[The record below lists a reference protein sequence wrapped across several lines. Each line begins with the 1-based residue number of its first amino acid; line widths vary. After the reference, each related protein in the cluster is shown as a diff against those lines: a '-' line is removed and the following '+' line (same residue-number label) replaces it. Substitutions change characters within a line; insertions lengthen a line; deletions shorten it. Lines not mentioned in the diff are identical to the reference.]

1 MSTPILRVHPAIG
14 IARVGNSEAFY
25 LAPETI
31 AGLPVPDEPGPRTG
45 GIPIRP
51 DTEAETIHSSEL
63 RDAEGRFKR
72 QAARFRI
79 FQYPADQ
86 GETWPARGGEEVVIG
101 STVGGRVVADIVW
114 TVHVANKKANWYQ
127 SPDEWGI
134 IAYEQPALGQL
145 VLRNLEEGLDPHN
158 TNRRRRLVI
167 DPGPRTIRGRS
178 EGPVAFDHRTPPS
191 VADRQAQVHPLPRY
205 PVSFPR
211 DSFPPER
218 LVEPQGPIQT
228 LGELRTDAD
237 GRLIVAGGHG
247 RTAGWLTDTQHR
259 RGEPADLSLVAITDA
274 VNNDQWF
281 DDTSDGPVRATLV
294 FEDGGPPMEV
304 HGAWVV
310 TTDPGYA
317 PQTLNVVSLWDD
329 VYDTW
334 VRNLGLDPQV
344 WSNGAYNP
352 DYRPSF
358 VDHIQPFF
366 KAAAQQMWN
375 TSLPRFALAAHEAV
389 GRIAATDHP
398 DDTVLANLAYIRNPN
413 ITTQAGVGAPL
424 MPLSLGD
431 AGQPF
436 LSPSLTQYFFLQR
449 WAANEFAP
457 AAVPMSKGEYL
468 DRATLQNCLGG
479 RFSPGIDLTFIVRD
493 PELYVS
499 AWRQAGCG
507 PFRVRRKPLDYREA
521 RRAQPFLSFGW
532 VPKSANATLG
542 AEPGDLSKFMALPWH
557 ADYNSCAIHP
567 TDPNPLN
574 SGTLYWSWPA
584 QRPVTVYVAA
594 DVARPVDPAQKP
606 VLPAQRYS
614 VRGPGTM
621 PGKNTDGDSADLAD
635 AGRFWN
641 YNDMLIH
648 WQDIGVIL
656 QATNI
661 DDGRQSLYATDWYL
675 EVESRLPDGPAEL
688 APPQPWP
695 LLSGNHTAL
704 RKG

>member
-31 AGLPVPDEPGPRTG
+31 AGLPGPDAPRTG

-51 DTEAETIHSSEL
+51 GTDAETIRSSEL

-79 FQYPADQ
+79 FAYPADQ
-86 GETWPARGGEEVVIG
+86 GDTWPAQGGEEVVIG
-101 STVGGRVVADIVW
+101 GTIGGRVVADIVW

-134 IAYEQPALGQL
+134 TAYEQPKLGQL

-167 DPGPRTIRGRS
+167 DPGPRTIRGRDQ
-178 EGPVAFDHRTPPS
+178 GPVAFDARTPCT
-191 VADRQAQVHPLPRY
+191 VADRRAEVHAVTRY
-205 PVSFPR
+205 PVAFPR
-211 DSFPPER
+211 DSFPAAR
-218 LVEPQGPIQT
+218 LVEPQGAIDT

-237 GRLIVAGGHG
+237 GRLIVTGGHG
-247 RTAGWLTDTQHR
+247 RAVGWLTDSQHR
-259 RGEPADLSLVAITDA
+259 PGQQADLSLLSITDP

-281 DDTSDGPVRATLV
+281 DDTSDGPVRAVIV
-294 FEDGGPPMEV
+294 FEDGGPPMEA

-310 TTDPGYA
+310 TTDPAYA

-334 VRNLGLDPQV
+334 VRGLDLDPRV
-344 WSNGAYNP
+344 WRDGAYDP
-352 DYRPSF
+352 EFRPSF
-358 VDHIQPFF
+358 TDHVQPFF
-366 KAAAQQMWN
+366 KAAAQQQWN
-375 TSLPRFALAAHEAV
+375 TYLPRFAVHAHIAV
-389 GRIAATDHP
+389 GQISATDDP

-413 ITTQAGVGAPL
+413 LPAQAGVGAPL

-436 LSPSLTQYFFLQR
+436 LSPTLTQYFFLER
-449 WAANEFAP
+449 WAANQAKGP
-457 AAVPMSKGEYL
+457 AVAMGLGEHL
-468 DRATLQNCLGG
+468 DRAALQNCLGG

-493 PELYVS
+493 AELYVS
-499 AWRQAGCG
+499 AWRDAGCG
-507 PFRVRRKPLDYREA
+507 PFRVRRKPLDYRAA
-521 RRAQPFLSFGW
+521 RRAEPFLGFGW
-532 VPKSANATLG
+532 VPKSANATDG

-567 TDPNPLN
+567 TDPNPLG
-574 SGTLYWSWPA
+574 SSALYWSWPA

-594 DVARPVDPAQKP
+594 DVARPADPSQKAT
-606 VLPAQRYS
+606 LPAQRYS

-621 PGKNTDGDSADLAD
+621 PGKNTDADAADLAN
-635 AGRFWN
+635 AGRFWS
-641 YNDMLIH
+641 YDDMLIH

-661 DDGRQSLYATDWYL
+661 DDGRDGLYDDGWYL
-675 EVESRLPDGPAEL
+675 
-688 APPQPWP
+688 
-695 LLSGNHTAL
+695 
-704 RKG
+704 